1 MLSGNQNQ
9 KKLKRNIDI
18 TAKEREQYSFLS
30 DGIKVTVK
38 FSEDSKGTVED
49 HLRNYLVGMRRK
61 M

>member
-18 TAKEREQYSFLS
+18 TAKESEQYSFFS

>member
-9 KKLKRNIDI
+9 KKLTRNIDI
-18 TAKEREQYSFLS
+18 TAKESEQYSFLS